1 MSVLAD
7 FFLSDRLGWLVCL
20 FCHHSDLLQGNENT
34 FHLFFISKGI
44 PLDPEIPPN
53 TTTRGLLRQA
63 RRWLK
68 NKLVGTP
75 SPSTPLPNTVPQFCI
90 HAESHVSRSTFH
102 LVGAGRGRIV
112 QVLHV
117 VHHGTQS
124 WLSDISISEKRLPDA
139 CCHNSKTLIL
149 VFSWLHPKDG
159 SAQSELWLHNLV
171 LSAVGF
177 LNIWSWPYCEYA
189 LFALGW
195 KSLFISHPWTSWGWF
210 LSIPLFV
217 FWRLS
222 VLWLWEDIMWSL
234 KEADHLKFVLF
245 LRTVWP

>member
-1 MSVLAD
+1 MSLLT
-7 FFLSDRLGWLVCL
+7 FFSLWSAGLTGMFILSPFRFASKEMKTPSICSL
-20 FCHHSDLLQGNENT
+20 FP
-34 FHLFFISKGI
+34 KGI
-44 PLDPEIPPN
+44 RFDPEIPQTLRLEFAKAN
-53 TTTRGLLRQA
+53 TKMA
-63 RRWLK
+63 K

-75 SPSTPLPNTVPQFCI
+75 NPSTPLPNTVPQFIAREPCKSI
-90 HAESHVSRSTFH
+90 YFSFGGGR
-102 LVGAGRGRIV
+102 GAGEELFKCFMWDYTTGHRAGWVTFPFLRRGCLFLLSEFQR
-112 QVLHV
+112 Q
-117 VHHGTQS
+117 QSCS
-124 WLSDISISEKRLPDA
+124 WLA
-139 CCHNSKTLIL
+139 
-149 VFSWLHPKDG
+149 VPKDG

-195 KSLFISHPWTSWGWF
+195 KSLFISHPWTMRAGSRHSLYF
-210 LSIPLFV
+210 I

-234 KEADHLKFVLF
+234 KEADHKKFVLF